1 MIFTGIIAGLV
12 LGAVSSFHCVGM
24 CGPIAFALPVHFLPS
39 QKKIAGIFLYNAGRV
54 FVYAL
59 FGLVFGWL
67 GRQVY
72 LVGWQQ
78 GFSILMGAILLS
90 VLMLMLLQR
99 RFAALGLAGKFF
111 HMLQAF
117 IRKRL
122 QQPGMRSL
130 FLIGMANGFL
140 PCGTVYLAITG
151 AMALGS
157 AFSGAVF
164 MAAYGAGTLP
174 AMFVMSY
181 FGTRVSMQTRNRM
194 KKAIPFAWGI
204 MGVLLILRGLN
215 LNIPYISPYFSFIG
229 KNPVS
234 CH

>member
-1 MIFTGIIAGLV
+1 MITTGIIAGLV

-39 QKKIAGIFLYNAGRV
+39 QRKIAGIFLYNAGRV

-59 FGLVFGWL
+59 FGLIFGWL

-72 LVGWQQ
+72 LGGWQQ
-78 GFSILMGAILLS
+78 GFSILMGALLLS
-90 VLMLMLLQR
+90 VLLLMLLGK
-99 RFAALGLAGKFF
+99 RFPAHGFNAL
-111 HMLQAF
+111 QSF

-140 PCGTVYLAITG
+140 PCATVYLAITG
-151 AMALGS
+151 AMALGT
-157 AFSGAVF
+157 AFGGAVF

-194 KKAIPFAWGI
+194 KKAIPFVWGI